1 MTMEDTVKSLAG
13 GPDGRM
19 GPQEHEPALWIRLWT
34 RWKRFG
40 HRIGDF
46 QARLIL
52 TLIYFVV
59 LAPYGVVVRLFGDV
73 LDVRRAERTTMWIR
87 KKKEEPTVENARRQF

>member
-1 MTMEDTVKSLAG
+1 MKSLAG
-13 GPDGRM
+13 GTDGRVAQ
-19 GPQEHEPALWIRLWT
+19 QEPEPALWVRLWT

-46 QARLIL
+46 QARVIL

-59 LAPYGVVVRLFGDV
+59 LAPYGVVVRLFGDA
-73 LDVRRAERTTMWIR
+73 LDVRRTERTTMWIR
-87 KKKEEPTVENARRQF
+87 RKKEEPTVEKARRQF